1 MVGVAA
7 RRSIEQ
13 IEKTS
18 TIRPFNISQFEFS
31 QNNSKQTRKARRT
44 ICTERNWRSPWTES
58 HFRKKKKPAL
68 FQGHQSAGKT
78 SVRFRVCFFNGVLQ

>member
-18 TIRPFNISQFEFS
+18 AIRPSRFLFLVFTGKSQIKRKS
-31 QNNSKQTRKARRT
+31 QNGILAPTANAAA
-44 ICTERNWRSPWTES
+44 
-58 HFRKKKKPAL
+58 AL
-68 FQGHQSAGKT
+68 
-78 SVRFRVCFFNGVLQ
+78 RLQR

>member
-18 TIRPFNISQFEFS
+18 TIRPLKPCFIFNC
-31 QNNSKQTRKARRT
+31 K
-44 ICTERNWRSPWTES
+44 
-58 HFRKKKKPAL
+58 
-68 FQGHQSAGKT
+68 
-78 SVRFRVCFFNGVLQ
+78 

>member
-18 TIRPFNISQFEFS
+18 AIRPSRFLFLVFAGKSQIKRKS
-31 QNNSKQTRKARRT
+31 QNGILAHTGK
-44 ICTERNWRSPWTES
+44 RS
-58 HFRKKKKPAL
+58 R
-68 FQGHQSAGKT
+68 
-78 SVRFRVCFFNGVLQ
+78 

>member
-18 TIRPFNISQFEFS
+18 TIRPFKILHFEFLAE
-31 QNNSKQTRKARRT
+31 Q
-44 ICTERNWRSPWTES
+44 
-58 HFRKKKKPAL
+58 
-68 FQGHQSAGKT
+68 FQA
-78 SVRFRVCFFNGVLQ
+78 N

>member
-18 TIRPFNISQFEFS
+18 TIRPLNISRFEFF

-44 ICTERNWRSPWTES
+44 VDLRQAEFAQP
-58 HFRKKKKPAL
+58 
-68 FQGHQSAGKT
+68 
-78 SVRFRVCFFNGVLQ
+78 VD

>member
-18 TIRPFNISQFEFS
+18 TIRSFNFSQFAFF
-31 QNNSKQTRKARRT
+31 QNNSKQTRKARRP
-44 ICTERNWRSPWTES
+44 ID
-58 HFRKKKKPAL
+58 L
-68 FQGHQSAGKT
+68 HQVEFAQP
-78 SVRFRVCFFNGVLQ
+78 VD